1 MNRRCLE
8 AWGRKDPVAAPSLH
22 NEVKLRVSL
31 ILEAVCGQGP
41 WTECRPF
48 PGADVLHPTSN
59 QRCDSLYFFLTAAV
73 AWAMRLSTSTRELPR
88 EEQFGGAGDVPDSCT
103 EEQSESKLAVLL
115 FVLAPFALAAWSGIG
130 LLVYRLVT

>member
-1 MNRRCLE
+1 
-8 AWGRKDPVAAPSLH
+8 
-22 NEVKLRVSL
+22 
-31 ILEAVCGQGP
+31 
-41 WTECRPF
+41 
-48 PGADVLHPTSN
+48 
-59 QRCDSLYFFLTAAV
+59 
-73 AWAMRLSTSTRELPR
+73 MRLSTSTRELPR